1 MVVVVGGWLFAI
13 VDVGGCLLLLL
24 SSSVFVV
31 IVGGCC
37 CWWLFAVV
45 GGGGCLLLLL
55 SRCALSGLFTIGV
68 VHYRRCEFTIGVV
81 NSLSALLIHYLRC

>member
-1 MVVVVGGWLFAI
+1 
-13 VDVGGCLLLLL
+13 
-24 SSSVFVV
+24 VFVV

-37 CWWLFAVV
+37 CRWLFAVDV
-45 GGGGCLLLLL
+45 VGGCLLLLL